1 MENAVEIKSRGKG
14 ERRRGG
20 GECPPKNIF
29 SALRAL
35 VWSKNKGGGGGAET
49 PGPSPGSCT
58 GNGTLK

>member
-1 MENAVEIKSRGKG
+1 MENAVEIKSRG
-14 ERRRGG
+14 RGG
-20 GECPPKNIF
+20 EGPPKNIF